1 MAKYYGTIGYAAEV
15 EAESG
20 VWINDIIERK
30 YRVEILKH
38 SLRYQSSGQ
47 VNDNVNISNRFSIVA
62 DSYAKENSHL
72 MKYVEFMGTKWKIS
86 EITVEYPRLIL
97 TIGGVYNGQ

>member
-15 EAESG
+15 EAEPG

-30 YRVEILKH
+30 YRIEILKH
-38 SLRYQSSGQ
+38 SLKYQSSSQ
-47 VNDNVNISNRFSIVA
+47 VNDNINISNRFSIVA

-72 MKYVEFMGTKWKIS
+72 MKYVEFMGTKWKIL
-86 EITVEYPRLIL
+86 EINVDYPKLIL
-97 TIGGVYNGQ
+97 TIGGVYNG